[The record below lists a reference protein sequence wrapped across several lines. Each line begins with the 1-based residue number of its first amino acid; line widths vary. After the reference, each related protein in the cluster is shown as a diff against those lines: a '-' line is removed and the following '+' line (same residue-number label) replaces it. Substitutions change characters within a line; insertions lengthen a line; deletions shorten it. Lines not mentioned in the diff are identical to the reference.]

1 MELATQAESQAII
14 YEIGIVSTGEDSV
27 LLRRQPEGKRRSSRA
42 SSSDPKSWCD
52 GSAYIPEMGL
62 YAEFLRLLNGE
73 QTERLGVTVG

>member
-42 SSSDPKSWCD
+42 SSFDPKSWCD
-52 GSAYIPEMGL
+52 GSAYIPEMGF
-62 YAEFLRLLNGE
+62 YAEFRRHWNGQ
-73 QTERLGVTVG
+73 QTQRPGITVG